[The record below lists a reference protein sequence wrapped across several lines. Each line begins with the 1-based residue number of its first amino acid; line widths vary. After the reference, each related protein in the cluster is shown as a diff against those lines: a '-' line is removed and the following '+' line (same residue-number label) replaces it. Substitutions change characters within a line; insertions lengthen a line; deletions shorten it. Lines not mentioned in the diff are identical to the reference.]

1 VCGSREI
8 KSKAR
13 QQQDVSRIGNKTDA
27 HRVLAEKD
35 EAGGGGGVFGDSF
48 GDYFGNPGLDGRMKM
63 DVGEIQCAAAEWI

>member
-35 EAGGGGGVFGDSF
+35 EGGGAALETPLGTI
-48 GDYFGNPGLDGRMKM
+48 L
-63 DVGEIQCAAAEWI
+63 EIQA